1 MISKKN
7 IYADSWRESVQGEKF
22 QREHM
27 SLTDMDGDSGLGCG
41 AFRVKPG
48 KRAFPRHAHLA
59 NDEAIFV
66 IAGRGALTVG
76 EATSTV
82 TAGDF
87 ILLPRGEAY
96 AHVLVN
102 DGVDDL
108 TYLCMSTTVMPEV
121 VHYPDTGKLGVLG
134 SKDFWKSAA
143 AGVSGFYAPH
153 PVGYWDGEDGA

>member
-1 MISKKN
+1 MIKTN
-7 IYADSWRESVQGEKF
+7 IETGRWRESVQGENF
-22 QREHM
+22 QREHL
-27 SLTDMDGDSGLGCG
+27 SLTNMNGNHGLGCS

-66 IAGRGALTVG
+66 VAGRGALTVG
-76 EATSTV
+76 DETATV

-87 ILLPRGEAY
+87 IMLPRGEAH

-102 DGVDDL
+102 DSDEDIV
-108 TYLCMSTTVMPEV
+108 YLCMSTTVMPEV

-134 SKDFWKSAA
+134 SRDFWKGGA
-143 AGVSGFYAPH
+143 AGVSGFYKPH

>member
-1 MISKKN
+1 MIKKN
-7 IYADSWRESVQGEKF
+7 IYTGQWRESVQGEKF
-22 QREHM
+22 QREHL
-27 SLTDMDGDSGLGCG
+27 SLTDMDGDHGLGCG

-66 IAGRGALTVG
+66 VSGQGALTVG
-76 EATSTV
+76 AETATV
-82 TAGDF
+82 QAGDF
-87 ILLPRGEAY
+87 VMLPRGEAH

-102 DGVDDL
+102 DCDTDIV
-108 TYLCMSTTVMPEV
+108 YLCMSTNVMPEV

-134 SKDFWKSAA
+134 SKDVWKGGA
-143 AGVSGFYAPH
+143 AGVSGFYTPN